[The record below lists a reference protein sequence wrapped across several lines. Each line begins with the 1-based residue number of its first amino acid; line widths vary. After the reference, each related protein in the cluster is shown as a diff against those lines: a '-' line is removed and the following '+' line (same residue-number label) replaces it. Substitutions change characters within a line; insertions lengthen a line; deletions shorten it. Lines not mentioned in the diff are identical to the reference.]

1 MRVCRIG
8 KGIVYRSTEGPFR
21 YQAWPTVCRDEKGI
35 LYAVFSGMRVGH
47 VCPFGKNL
55 MSVSRDGGKTWSAPA
70 VINDSWLDDRD
81 AGICSM
87 GSGRFVLSYFN
98 HPVQLYRKWRNWI
111 GSFTDAFSYGMTM
124 GALDTY
130 ASYTAEM
137 NHAPHSAP
145 FFTAAT

>member
-1 MRVCRIG
+1 
-8 KGIVYRSTEGPFR
+8 
-21 YQAWPTVCRDEKGI
+21 
-35 LYAVFSGMRVGH
+35 MRVGH

-98 HPVQLYRKWRNWI
+98 HPVQLYRKRRNWI

-137 NHAPHSAP
+137 NHAGSFIRISVIVLRLSWMTVPMVTVYYRIVDGDGKPSIVY
-145 FFTAAT
+145 TKWKATEGGKT

>member
-1 MRVCRIG
+1 
-8 KGIVYRSTEGPFR
+8 
-21 YQAWPTVCRDEKGI
+21 
-35 LYAVFSGMRVGH
+35 MRVGH

-98 HPVQLYRKWRNWI
+98 HPVQLYRKRRNWI

-124 GALDTY
+124 GTLDTY

-137 NHAPHSAP
+137 NHAGSFIRISVIVLRLSWMTVPMSRFITGLLTVTESRP
-145 FFTAAT
+145 FVYTKWKATEGGKT